1 MDPVSLRLFIQQKLD
16 DGRLPH
22 NSIPRIWGGPGGGE
36 LCDAC
41 EEPIPKDQLI
51 MEGISRYGGRLGV
64 QFHVQCFAL
73 WDEMRKA
80 PGR

>member
-1 MDPVSLRLFIQQKLD
+1 MDHASLHRLIRQKLD

-22 NSIPRIWGGPGGGE
+22 NSIPRVWGGPGGGE

-41 EEPIPKDQLI
+41 EEPIPKDRLI

-64 QFHVQCFAL
+64 QFHVQCFSL
-73 WDEMRKA
+73 WDEMRRA

>member
-1 MDPVSLRLFIQQKLD
+1 MDPLPLRLLIERKLD

-22 NSIPRIWGGPGGGE
+22 NSIPRVWGGPGDGE
-36 LCDAC
+36 ECDAC
-41 EEPIPKDQLI
+41 EEPIPKNQLI
-51 MEGISRYGGRLGV
+51 MEGISLDGDRRAV
-64 QFHVQCFAL
+64 QFHVACFYL